1 MEISNQISEG
11 LKLLAVTSKIDDD
24 TFRRLLEASLAA
36 LSNPDKLSEARVS
49 QFADIDGKA
58 AYAAL
63 LTVILEAARHDTDPT
78 SLSSLLE
85 EKKLE
90 SSRIEKIL
98 KLFGIVKP
106 KLQAHL
112 SGIGS
117 FPPHVV
123 DATWRLDYVTKS
135 GNLEYKS
142 GPQYL
147 INLVTEVP
155 GVGEKKIQFACTMEE
170 MQDLVGKLRE
180 ASKLIE
186 RVANV

>member
-11 LKLLAVTSKIDDD
+11 LKLLAATSKIDDD
-24 TFRRLLEASLAA
+24 IFRCLLEASLAA
-36 LSNPDKLSEARVS
+36 LSNPDKLSETWVS

-63 LTVILEAARHDTDPT
+63 LTVILEATRHDTDPT

-90 SSRIEKIL
+90 FETRIEKIL

-106 KLQAHL
+106 KLQ
-112 SGIGS
+112 
-117 FPPHVV
+117 
-123 DATWRLDYVTKS
+123 S

-155 GVGEKKIQFACTMEE
+155 GVGEKKMQFACTLEE

-186 RVANV
+186 RAANV